1 MTKLKILSFLWIL
14 SFFGCDKPISDIP
27 TIRFVS
33 NSKSVMV
40 QNGQDSTFVKFEF
53 EDGDGDIGSDM
64 QDNIFIK
71 DARNGQIIA
80 QRRLP
85 NYTTNP
91 IYKKG
96 EITLVIHAPCCI
108 YPNGT
113 ACTPNTTVLQN
124 KTKFILQIQDNAG
137 NYSNEIST
145 PEITLDCL

>member
-1 MTKLKILSFLWIL
+1 
-14 SFFGCDKPISDIP
+14 
-27 TIRFVS
+27 
-33 NSKSVMV
+33 MV

-53 EDGDGDIGSDM
+53 EDGDGDIGSDL
-64 QDNIFIK
+64 QDNIFVK

-91 IYKKG
+91 IYKQG

-113 ACTPNTTVLQN
+113 ACTPNPTVLQN

-145 PEITLDCL
+145 SEITLDCL